1 MNMKSKFNFIILL
14 FLFLSLAPG
23 FHLPAFS
30 SQELKSSPQRSAA
43 EIIEKLN
50 ENFSKIKDAAF
61 DITLDYN
68 LFLFGCSGLRRSQ
81 GHAYFKYPD
90 KIKATL
96 DKVTYF
102 ARGNRIRKI
111 DEKGKRFYVRF
122 INSLD
127 FSPGFHP
134 GLIPHNFNLSVV
146 KDDKDGIVLQG
157 TPKPGILKNVIA
169 VNFHIDPQEYLLRRL
184 DLILV
189 NKNLS
194 GKIDIDYKKIKGI
207 WVPTGFHGTSAIEL
221 QNFSLV
227 GLGISLKG
235 ENININNGLS
245 DKLFNP
251 GF

>member
-1 MNMKSKFNFIILL
+1 
-14 FLFLSLAPG
+14 
-23 FHLPAFS
+23 LPDLPKQA
-30 SQELKSSPQRSAA
+30 QETPQRSAS
-43 EIIEKLN
+43 EIIERLS

-81 GHAYFKYPD
+81 GRGYFKYPD

-96 DKVTYF
+96 EKEIYF

-111 DEKGKRFYVRF
+111 DGEGKRFYVKF
-122 INSLD
+122 VNSLD

-146 KDDKDGIVLQG
+146 KDDKNEIVLQG
-157 TPKPGILKNVIA
+157 IPKPGILKNVIA
-169 VNFHIDPQEYLLRRL
+169 VNFHIDPQEYLLRKL
-184 DLILV
+184 DLILI

-207 WVPTGFHGTSAIEL
+207 WVPIGFHGTSAIEL

-235 ENININNGLS
+235 ENMKINNGLS